1 MNNLFLELNIG
12 LENFKKDG
20 FLVKNPESV
29 VCNDLS
35 LILQHKIVKHVK
47 TEVKTGFFLGKP
59 EKTLL
64 INIELCIKYGSK
76 LAENREFQ
84 ELTFF
89 SENIIKILETTAHK
103 YNQDSI
109 TACYYMDDKLKRYY
123 FNKYVIGKNTA
134 GITFDLDY
142 FQHIDNHKRYDFLLD
157 LNPIKLE
164 VHKFAP
170 ELNTLHFKNIGDFSA
185 PQCKTIKQ
193 ALRFIAYETAHKY
206 NLYKTT
212 FAGIIK
218 ELEKRNLK
226 TYRAQQD
233 KNKI

>member
-1 MNNLFLELNIG
+1 MNNLFLEINIG

-20 FLVKNPESV
+20 IIVENPENV
-29 VCNDLS
+29 LCDELS
-35 LILQHKIVKHVK
+35 LILQHKIIKHVK
-47 TEVKTGFFLGKP
+47 TEVKTGLFLGKP
-59 EKTLL
+59 EKTFLV
-64 INIELCIKYGSK
+64 NIELCIKYGSK

-84 ELTFF
+84 ELTIF
-89 SENIIKILETTAHK
+89 SKNIVRIIETIANK

-109 TACYYMDDKLKRYY
+109 TACYYMDDKFKRYY

-142 FQHIDNHKRYDFLLD
+142 FQHIDNHSRYDFLLG
-157 LNPIKLE
+157 LNPVKLE

-170 ELNTLHFKNIGDFSA
+170 ELNTLHFKNIGDFGA

-206 NLYKTT
+206 NLYKTS
-212 FAGIIK
+212 FGEIIK

-226 TYRAQQD
+226 TYVSNQD
-233 KNKI
+233 KKNI